1 MSEVVPFTDN
11 IRDLSNR
18 DGFQFEFRCER
29 CGNGYRS
36 AFQRDVVQTG
46 QTIARGVGRLLGG
59 SLGNL
64 GYAAES
70 LLDRSTNSSGKDRA
84 MRQAVA
90 EIAPRFQQCRGCGSW
105 VCVDVCWNGEVGQ
118 CARCSPV
125 VTEELAQLQ
134 AEARRRQLRERLDT
148 VDMVGGL
155 PLAQQA
161 QPRCHGCGAQSTGG
175 KFCAELRLTARPD
188 QGLPRV
194 HRGER
199 LLRPLLRRVRLAV
212 RVTPPRSA
220 ASPRRAGLA
229 GQPSDSG

>member
-1 MSEVVPFTDN
+1 MATGVSASVRGITSVVSRESLRVSEVVPFTDN

-175 KFCAELRLTARPD
+175 KFCAECGSPLALTKACRECTAENASSARFCAEC
-188 QGLPRV
+188 G
-194 HRGER
+194 
-199 LLRPLLRRVRLAV
+199 
-212 RVTPPRSA
+212 
-220 ASPRRAGLA
+220 SPFG
-229 GQPSDSG
+229 